1 MAHVPRPSG
10 GAERFRFSVHWR
22 APPLVHGT
30 CAVAGVTQR
39 HDDKTLYTRF
49 PHHGLDA
56 YEVALEALAKADA
69 LAKKVPRG

>member
-1 MAHVPRPSG
+1 
-10 GAERFRFSVHWR
+10 
-22 APPLVHGT
+22 
-30 CAVAGVTQR
+30 VAGVTQR